1 MMSDIFVKVVRV
13 PGAVTEVALSQG
25 ATVADALSAAGISST
40 GSESIRV
47 GAADATVDTSV
58 SDGDRV
64 VIAQGAK
71 GN

>member
-1 MMSDIFVKVVRV
+1 MSDIFVKVVRV

-25 ATVADALSAAGISST
+25 ATVADAMSAAGISST

>member
-13 PGAVTEVALSQG
+13 PGAVTEVALSEG

>member
-1 MMSDIFVKVVRV
+1 MMSDIFVKVVRI

-25 ATVADALSAAGISST
+25 ATVADAMSAAGISST

>member
-58 SDGDRV
+58 GDGDRV

>member
-1 MMSDIFVKVVRV
+1 MMSDIFVKEVRV

-25 ATVADALSAAGISST
+25 ATVADAMSAAGISST

>member
-25 ATVADALSAAGISST
+25 AIVADALSAAGISPT

-58 SDGDRV
+58 GDGDRV

>member
-25 ATVADALSAAGISST
+25 ATVADAMSAAGISST

>member
-1 MMSDIFVKVVRV
+1 M
-13 PGAVTEVALSQG
+13 
-25 ATVADALSAAGISST
+25 SAAGISST